1 MLYTQLKT
9 DFKKN
14 GGWKS
19 KKNLFI
25 IFLFLW
31 GVYTVLKNYGWLPKK
46 SVKGKHVFITGA
58 GSGLGREMAIRFAR
72 LGAKVTLTDI
82 FEAGLKESH
91 DLVRKSASTTKISYF
106 VLDVSNRD
114 QISEVA
120 KQAMDVNGPVDILIN
135 NAGVYS
141 KG

>member
-1 MLYTQLKT
+1 MVDQFLRMLINQIRI

-19 KKNLFI
+19 KKNLFV

-31 GVYTVLKNYGWLPKK
+31 GLYTLAKNYGWLPKK
-46 SVKGKHVFITGA
+46 SVKRKHVFITGA
-58 GSGLGREMAIRFAR
+58 GSGLGREMAIRFAK

-82 FEAGLKESH
+82 FETGLKESH
-91 DLVRKSASTTKISYF
+91 QLTRKAASSTGINYF

-114 QISEVA
+114 QIREVA
-120 KQAMDVNGPVDILIN
+120 
-135 NAGVYS
+135 
-141 KG
+141 

>member
-1 MLYTQLKT
+1 MLYNQIRT
-9 DFKKN
+9 DFRKN

-46 SVKGKHVFITGA
+46 SVKRKHVFITGA
-58 GSGLGREMAIRFAR
+58 GSGLGREMAIRFAK

-91 DLVRKSASTTKISYF
+91 TLTKKSASTTGIASF

-120 KQAMDVNGPVDILIN
+120 K
-135 NAGVYS
+135 
-141 KG
+141 